1 MNMSGAKHLLS
12 RLQSRVDQLRA
23 LIPHWR
29 TLPVLLRSVA
39 ARAQSRVAQ
48 LRAFIPHWRALPVLL
63 HSAVARTQFRVD
75 QLRRGVI
82 ANLRA
87 LPGLMRSV
95 PGRVR
100 SIRARWDWAR
110 VQRNARSLWQ
120 HMLHPGIAA
129 RLAIAF
135 VVVALLAVAANLI
148 VEHGVSIIE
157 TTTTI
162 QTAPPPSVIVKRPAA
177 PPEVSAPTETAESAA
192 SIEVITAARAE
203 PLLSAIV
210 EYEGAV
216 QRRSEVSNPV
226 NTDLVRS
233 NQQRLQEEATSF
245 ADKAAPAD
253 DHAHANV
260 KKVVSRAA
268 MLSRDG
274 KELIRDADARR
285 GMVAEYWE
293 HFESVDRR
301 MKGSVDRSF
310 KIFGRVIARQSLISL
325 GRDLDDLRRRS
336 EPLTP
341 AGGYDPAM
349 LERLAQSQTHFATT
363 IEENSH
369 ELASSQSDEWVARL
383 KEEIAD
389 VISSREQLGT
399 LDLQTTHALA
409 AFQKDAED
417 LSDTARAVAEVTRKR
432 AAASA
437 AAAAKAAATAQA
449 EKVAGRLKAAREAAT
464 EAAAPPPAPVAA
476 ATKTTTTSKVRP
488 PGPERTIIA
497 VISAAVLVL
506 LLFISV
512 ATVRSIVGPIRK
524 FMETTAQLAGGNSRA
539 RVTRGGIKELDSL
552 ALAFNQM
559 ADKLAAAQ
567 ATTLDYQSQLEA
579 RVDERT
585 RQLQHLAEHDSLTGL
600 PNRRQLLSYLNLS
613 LKNAARDGTLV
624 GVFFLDLDNFKNIND
639 SMGHAFGDLVLQ
651 AISQR
656 LREATELGGFAAR
669 LGGDEFTVIHE
680 HADST
685 EEITR
690 AGGALVCAFQ
700 KPLIVQERELLIS
713 VSVGAS
719 VYPHDE
725 RDADALLRAADAA
738 LFHAKN
744 LGRSRLCMFRAEL
757 LEAAALKF
765 RIEQELRRAV
775 DRGEFELLFQPEAN
789 FEGPGT
795 QLVEALLRWRLP
807 DGRHVSPAEFL
818 AVAEESG
825 LIMNISDWVFR
836 SAVQSAAQW
845 HYGPWP
851 DVRVAVNVSAR
862 QLLDPHFVE
871 HIQKLLEEFRLP
883 ARCIEI
889 ELTEN
894 VLQTGPAT
902 IETLRQLR
910 ALGLAIALDDFGTGY
925 SSLASLEQLPLTRVK
940 LDRSLTQSIDA
951 SDRAL
956 AIARAIVGLCANL
969 GLEVTAEGVERV
981 EQLALLLDMPS
992 VCLQGYLICSPLAAE
1007 TVPRM
1012 VKEMPQHLQS
1022 LLLST
1027 PERKSAHAPTQS
1039 SEPSEPASHQG
1050 PARLPRTAA
1059 S

>member
-1 MNMSGAKHLLS
+1 M
-12 RLQSRVDQLRA
+12 
-23 LIPHWR
+23 
-29 TLPVLLRSVA
+29 
-39 ARAQSRVAQ
+39 
-48 LRAFIPHWRALPVLL
+48 
-63 HSAVARTQFRVD
+63 
-75 QLRRGVI
+75 
-82 ANLRA
+82 RA
-87 LPGLMRSV
+87 LPGLLASV

-100 SIRARWDWAR
+100 RLRAGWDWPRVKHTAR
-110 VQRNARSLWQ
+110 ALWQ
-120 HMLHPGIAA
+120 HARRPGIAA

-135 VVVALLAVAANLI
+135 LVVALLAVAANLI

-162 QTAPPPSVIVKRPAA
+162 QTAAPPALIVKRAAA
-177 PPEVSAPTETAESAA
+177 PTALVIPPELTGSAA
-192 SIEVITAARAE
+192 PLEVITAARAE
-203 PLLSAIV
+203 PLLGAIV

-216 QRRSEVSNPV
+216 ERRSEASNST
-226 NTDLVRS
+226 NTELVRS
-233 NQQRLQEEATSF
+233 TQQHLQEEQTSF
-245 ADKAAPAD
+245 ADKAEPAENR
-253 DHAHANV
+253 ANL
-260 KKVVSRAA
+260 KKLSARAA

-274 KELIRDADARR
+274 KELLRDADARR

-293 HFESVDRR
+293 HFENVDRR

-349 LERLAQSQTHFATT
+349 LERLAQSQAHFATT
-363 IEENSH
+363 LEENSH
-369 ELASSQSDEWVARL
+369 ELASSQSEEWVARL
-383 KEEIAD
+383 KEDLAN

-399 LDLQTTHALA
+399 LDQQTTHVLA
-409 AFQKDAED
+409 EFQKDAED
-417 LSDTARAVAEVTRKR
+417 LADAVRAVAETTRRR

-437 AAAAKAAATAQA
+437 LSAAKAAAAVQA
-449 EKVAGRLKAAREAAT
+449 AKVTERLKAAEAVAAEPLVPAT
-464 EAAAPPPAPVAA
+464 ASVAAP
-476 ATKTTTTSKVRP
+476 TTTTTTSKVRP

-497 VISAAVLVL
+497 VISAAVLAL
-506 LLFISV
+506 LLVISV

-524 FMETTAQLAGGNSRA
+524 FMATTAQLASGNARA
-539 RVTRGGIKELDSL
+539 RVARGGIKELDAL

-559 ADKLAAAQ
+559 ADKLADAQ
-567 ATTLDYQSQLEA
+567 ATTLEYQSQLEA

-585 RQLQHLAEHDSLTGL
+585 RQLQHLAEHDSLTAL

-613 LKNAARDGTLV
+613 LKSAARAGTLV

-651 AISQR
+651 AIARR

-669 LGGDEFTVIHE
+669 LGGDEFTVILE
-680 HADST
+680 HANST
-685 EEITR
+685 EEIAR

-775 DRGEFELLFQPEAN
+775 ERGEFELLFQPEAN
-789 FEGPGT
+789 FDGPGT

-807 DGRHVSPAEFL
+807 DGRHVSPADFL

-836 SAVQSAAQW
+836 SAVQNAAQW

-871 HIQKLLEEFRLP
+871 QIQKLLTEFRLP

-894 VLQTGPAT
+894 VVQTGPAT

-925 SSLASLEQLPLTRVK
+925 SSLSSLEQLPLTRVK

-956 AIARAIVGLCANL
+956 AIARAIVGLCASL
-969 GLEVTAEGVERV
+969 GLEVTAEGVERA

-1007 TVPRM
+1007 AVPRM

-1022 LLLST
+1022 LLLS
-1027 PERKSAHAPTQS
+1027 APA
-1039 SEPSEPASHQG
+1039 PRAVAPAAAREAATRQG
-1050 PARLPRTAA
+1050 PVRVARTKT